1 MFILL
6 GGLLGLLAGLATG
19 GSFSRL
25 AQLRLR
31 WPWIVVLALVIKEAG
46 VFSPLARSALG
57 PWLFAASLVVLIA
70 WTAWHRQVL
79 RGVLVVS
86 AGMAL
91 NLLVVLANLG
101 HMPVAER
108 LAHRGVF
115 DLTKQHQIGQ
125 YVLAG
130 PDTHLNW
137 LGDWI
142 GLPGGLGKVFPE
154 AYSPGDL
161 LSYLG
166 IVIVMFL
173 ATRSGPVQNAR
184 PGAPLS

>member
-6 GGLLGLLAGLATG
+6 GGCLGLLAGLATG
-19 GSFSRL
+19 GGFSHL
-25 AQLRLR
+25 AQIRLR
-31 WPWIVVLALVIKEAG
+31 WPWIIVLALVIKEAG
-46 VFSPLARSALG
+46 VFSPLATTALG
-57 PWLFAASLVVLIA
+57 PWLFVASLAVLIA
-70 WTAWHRQVL
+70 WTAWHRHVL

-101 HMPVAER
+101 HMPVAEQ
-108 LAHRGVF
+108 LAHRGVI

-142 GLPGGLGKVFPE
+142 GLPGALGKVFPE

-173 ATRSGPVQNAR
+173 ATRGAPVRNAR
-184 PGAPLS
+184 SGASVR